1 MKLDETRSSDNTRM
15 LIQKTYT
22 SLSAEQVLFDQC
34 EIILLAKA
42 SGSTANVQTLSPRW
56 RRTLVHSRR

>member
-1 MKLDETRSSDNTRM
+1 MKLDETRSSDNARL

-22 SLSAEQVLFDQC
+22 SLAAEQILFDQC
-34 EIILLAKA
+34 EIILLSKA
-42 SGSTANVQTLSPRW
+42 SGSAAEVQTLCPRW